1 MGYKIQNNSNHDLS
15 QLTSL
20 VQEYY
25 PYARKSMG
33 FNRDAAIIFESD
45 MENANNPLGKTA
57 YYNPSDYSVTI
68 YVDKRHP
75 KDIMRSLNHE
85 LVHHSQNCA
94 GKFENLGPTEE
105 GYAQSDPYLREME
118 EEAYKDMTFRD
129 WENQKN
135 IKEKKTMNLTEKKLR
150 AVIREAIQ
158 KALGEQSKTDSPD
171 RVGGRDAGGRRTTP
185 LEEVEDE
192 TVEEIVSPE
201 MATSV
206 QHDPHVV
213 DQARETLEL
222 VAAGRFHLPESVI
235 EVLQAVA
242 AAAEGG
248 PGRIG
253 PEDLAEE
260 KDEEDEEKKKQEDE
274 FGNQLAGAGSG
285 VNEVDVKEGSRRKSG
300 TERGRPKGLS
310 PAGEEEEDTEEE
322 KRQAKADLAMVKK
335 GGGEKRKLEEEDPTL
350 KEWYEGSLYGKL
362 LKEYTKKR

>member
-1 MGYKIQNNSNHDLS
+1 MSYKLQNNSNYDLS

-25 PYARKSMG
+25 PYAKKSMG
-33 FNRDAAIIFESD
+33 FGQEPVIIFESD
-45 MENANNPLGKTA
+45 LENAKNPLGKTA

-68 YVDKRHP
+68 YVDNRHP

-85 LVHHSQNCA
+85 LVHHTQNCA

-129 WENQKN
+129 WENQRN
-135 IKEKKTMNLTEKKLR
+135 IKEKKTMKLTEEKLR
-150 AVIREAIQ
+150 ELIKEAIQ

-192 TVEEIVSPE
+192 AVEEMVSPE

-206 QHDPHVV
+206 EHDPHIA
-213 DQARETLEL
+213 QRASETLEL
-222 VAAGRFHLPESVI
+222 VAAGRLHLPANVV
-235 EVLQAVA
+235 EVLEAVV

-260 KDEEDEEKKKQEDE
+260 EVASEEEVTESYVEDRAYARDEDKKDEAKSLEE
-274 FGNQLAGAGSG
+274 A
-285 VNEVDVKEGSRRKSG
+285 
-300 TERGRPKGLS
+300 
-310 PAGEEEEDTEEE
+310 EEEEI
-322 KRQAKADLAMVKK
+322 
-335 GGGEKRKLEEEDPTL
+335 EEDKEPAAL
-350 KEWYEGSLYGKL
+350 KEWYGDSLFNKL
-362 LKEYTKKR
+362 LKEYTKR

>member
-1 MGYKIQNNSNHDLS
+1 MSYKIQNNSNYDLS

-33 FNRDAAIIFESD
+33 FGKDAVIIFESD
-45 MENANNPLGKTA
+45 LENAKNPLGKTA

-68 YVDKRHP
+68 YVDNRHP

-85 LVHHSQNCA
+85 LVHHTQNCA

-129 WENQKN
+129 WENQRN
-135 IKEKKTMNLTEKKLR
+135 IKEKKKMNLTEEKLR

-171 RVGGRDAGGRRTTP
+171 RVAGRDAGGRRLDEEDEEN
-185 LEEVEDE
+185 LEEEA
-192 TVEEIVSPE
+192 VEEIVSPE

-206 QHDPHVV
+206 EHDPEIV
-213 DQARETLEL
+213 QRASETLEL
-222 VAAGRFHLPESVI
+222 AATGRLRLPSSVI
-235 EVLQAVA
+235 EVLEAVVA
-242 AAAEGG
+242 AANGG

-253 PEDLAEE
+253 PADLTEEAAEDEAAE
-260 KDEEDEEKKKQEDE
+260 EEKKKQEDE
-274 FGNQLAGAGSG
+274 FGSQLAGAQSG
-285 VNEVDVKEGSRRKSG
+285 VNEDVEEESM
-300 TERGRPKGLS
+300 KGAAEDAVEESLTGD
-310 PAGEEEEDTEEE
+310 PAYKREDKPEEEEEDGMIEEAEEE
-322 KRQAKADLAMVKK
+322 
-335 GGGEKRKLEEEDPTL
+335 TL
-350 KEWYEGSLYGKL
+350 NEWKNNTLYKKL